1 MAEVNENPKGSID
14 PQTPSK
20 KTTERERV
28 NKLFLNEYRGD
39 AVIVPIKI
47 VSTEINRAYR
57 KHFDGVSRS
66 LFYVRY
72 YTRALNNPAIEQEIV
87 TGVIALLDH
96 STEGINHKNAL
107 ADSLIEQHSV
117 RIKNGVTQTTINAS
131 VIDPLANRYLKLVTA
146 ADEVARKYSALWMAL
161 VIDDKQKNQAMKE
174 TVNVLREVHTN
185 STRISL
191 GLRDRV
197 SPRQNSK
204 PDEAVINEAAMRGA
218 DEFGIDIVFETEG
231 AGA

>member
-14 PQTPSK
+14 PQSPSK

-72 YTRALNNPAIEQEIV
+72 YSRALNNPAIEQEVV

-96 STEGINHKNAL
+96 AAEGINHKNAL
-107 ADSLIEQHSV
+107 ADSLIGQYSV
-117 RIKNGVTQTTINAS
+117 KIKNGVAQTTINTS
-131 VIDPLANRYLKLVTA
+131 VIDPLANRYLKLV
-146 ADEVARKYSALWMAL
+146 VAVMHKLNHRLRK
-161 VIDDKQKNQAMKE
+161 
-174 TVNVLREVHTN
+174 
-185 STRISL
+185 SL
-191 GLRDRV
+191 NYKTPYAV
-197 SPRQNSK
+197 FFAEERQ
-204 PDEAVINEAAMRGA
+204 EAA
-218 DEFGIDIVFETEG
+218 
-231 AGA
+231 